1 MILYWWS
8 SGFQTFCDRHS
19 EWYWFRKK
27 WHTVKMKPRISKC
40 AGVMFFGIITDNQTL
55 IFNREVRR
63 PFQKSI
69 LATRG
74 GVSNKKDIFEL
85 LDKMLLS
92 IVLMYLNDRCDRIAR
107 SMTVESLVTSILHL
121 RTNEAKSHWQ
131 LVKIINH
138 MIVKFLYSF

>member
-1 MILYWWS
+1 
-8 SGFQTFCDRHS
+8 
-19 EWYWFRKK
+19 
-27 WHTVKMKPRISKC
+27 MKPRISKC

-121 RTNEAKSHWQ
+121 RTNEAKSH
-131 LVKIINH
+131 
-138 MIVKFLYSF
+138 